1 MNTKSARL
9 ILVAL
14 AALTLWI
21 MLRGDPAVTAQDAGS
36 SQTCNQL
43 IAGLADAIRECQDM
57 NSNWA
62 CYGKVD
68 ASVFP
73 EEYRFQ
79 ALRDRRPLEVLQSI
93 DIFDQGSVL
102 MNLDIAGQ
110 AAPIQ
115 AILFG
120 PVSLDAAAPGSHEF
134 VMQIDNQNLL
144 CSDTPPGMVIRT
156 QSGQA
161 GHIKLNGVD
170 FELHSAAFVTIDGRG
185 LMTVVN
191 LEGNVTL
198 TVGGVSQAIPVGQQ
212 TEIESANG
220 QLRFTGDPTPSTYAG
235 SALLQWLINDAAG
248 LRNLQNTNKEETE
261 LACAGAIAF
270 GETVADRT
278 VNPGHECL
286 FQFCGKAGEAV
297 TVDMQA
303 VDPGLDPWVDLRL
316 PDKNLLAFNNDIDE
330 QNDNSLLCNVQLPVT
345 SCDYTI
351 VARSQR
357 NRTAGA
363 FRLTLDRQSAC
374 TAPAPRCEV
383 VSRFGAFLYQGPG
396 TEFQRL
402 QKLDPE
408 AHMQPQRFND
418 DGSWIEVR
426 VAGTTRTGWVKNDP
440 NRVQCEIP
448 TVPGAAR
455 SAPPH
460 RDLLPPDDSPP
471 VIPPKNK
478 PSQPC
483 SPLPGG
489 TIPGGTIPS
498 LGGSLAL
505 GTPTPESTIPCPAV
519 VTPEPN
525 SD

>member
-21 MLRGDPAVTAQDAGS
+21 MFRGDPAVTAQDAGVG
-36 SQTCNQL
+36 QTCNQL
-43 IAGLADAIRECQDM
+43 VAGLADAIRECQDM

-73 EEYRFQ
+73 EEFRFQ

-120 PVSLDAAAPGSHEF
+120 PVSMNTVAPDSHEF

-170 FELHSAAFVTIDGRG
+170 FELHSAAFVTVNSSG

-198 TVGGVSQAIPVGQQ
+198 TVGGVSQTIPVGYQ
-212 TEIESANG
+212 TQIESVNG
-220 QLRFTGDPTPSTYAG
+220 QLRFTGDPTPSAYAN
-235 SALLQWLINDAAG
+235 SALLQWLINDSAG
-248 LRNLQNTNKEETE
+248 MRNLQNTNKQETD
-261 LACAGAIAF
+261 LACTGAIAF
-270 GETVADRT
+270 GDTVTDHT

-286 FQFCGKAGEAV
+286 FQFCGQAGEAV

-303 VDPGLDPWVDLRL
+303 VDPALDPWLDLRL

-363 FRLTLDRQSAC
+363 FRLMLDRKTAC
-374 TAPAPRCEV
+374 TAPAPRCDV

-396 TEFQRL
+396 AEFQRL
-402 QKLDPE
+402 QKLDAE
-408 AHMQPQRFND
+408 AHLQPRRFND
-418 DGSWIEVR
+418 DGSWTEVQ
-426 VAGTTRTGWVKNDP
+426 VAGTARTGWVRNDP

-448 TVPGAAR
+448 TVPRFAR
-455 SAPPH
+455 SMPP
-460 RDLLPPDDSPP
+460 RGDLLPPDDRPIS
-471 VIPPKNK
+471 ILPKDK
-478 PSQPC
+478 DTPQPC
-483 SPLPGG
+483 SPLAGGTIPGG
-489 TIPGGTIPS
+489 TIPGGTIPC
-498 LGGSLAL
+498 
-505 GTPTPESTIPCPAV
+505 PTAV
-519 VTPEPN
+519 APN
-525 SD
+525 E